1 MKFTK
6 FFMGAMLAVAL
17 VSCSGKGSLIRDYE
31 KACNNGDAVK
41 AAQIVSKLESEY
53 NESDFTEE
61 ELERIAVATLVLEQN
76 AIKSMGNML
85 DNAND
90 MMKMFEN

>member
-17 VSCSGKGSLIRDYE
+17 VSCSGKESLIKDYE
-31 KACNNGDAVK
+31 KACDKGDAVK
-41 AAQIVSKLESEY
+41 ATQILNKLDSKYE
-53 NESDFTEE
+53 ESDFTEE
-61 ELERIAVATLVLEQN
+61 DLERIAVATLVLEEN

-85 DNAND
+85 NNAND
-90 MMKMFEN
+90 MMEMFEN